1 MIKYLAT
8 ASLLLAAAYLTGGQ
22 ALAAEQGI
30 TDTEIVIG
38 DVEPLT
44 GPPALLGVAAS
55 IGHKIAIAEANAA
68 GGINGRKI
76 KYVLED
82 DGYVT
87 ARTIQGVRKVIDVD
101 KAFAMLGISGSGQS
115 IAVMPVL
122 EKAGIPTVI
131 DVAPV
136 KFLWEPPRKNVFVV
150 GQSYEEGIIHLV
162 TYLAEKNP
170 GKKWGLITQDDD
182 YGITVRDGFDT
193 VVKAKKLNV
202 VYSGNYKKG
211 QQDFSSDMLQLKQSG
226 AEVFLAGGIIGE
238 NIAMMK
244 ELEKLNIKPVVG
256 IFWPGRVEPVLKLM
270 GPAGDGIYAVD
281 YVEPFAG
288 AAGKAFL
295 EKAKGLIPEAEMK
308 GINRYS
314 MTGYA
319 AAKVLIAAIE
329 RCGKQPTWACT
340 ITELEKTKN
349 VETGIMAPISFGP
362 GVALLEPEAADY
374 AVRVLD
380 AEFQTGAVRIGID
393 VSRQIRSSPLPSGEV
408 ELRSN
413 SGEGLPIEA
422 YPLTRIAWRTFDGRG
437 SASHPFRDFFQHNL
451 GGAAADGQDPGVAD
465 HAFDRRAAHEAGAAM
480 QLQATMHDFV
490 QHFRR

>member
-1 MIKYLAT
+1 MKKYLTT
-8 ASLLLAAAYLTGGQ
+8 ASLLFAGILFAGGP
-22 ALAAEQGI
+22 ALAQQGI

-55 IGHKIAIAEANAA
+55 IGHKIAIAEANNA

-87 ARTIQGVRKVIDVD
+87 ARTIQGVKKVIDVD
-101 KAFAMLGISGSGQS
+101 KAFALLGISGSGQS

-162 TYLAEKNP
+162 KYLADKNP
-170 GKKWGLITQDDD
+170 NKKWGLITQDDD

-193 VVKAKKLNV
+193 VVKDKKLKV

-211 QQDFSSDMLQLKQSG
+211 QQDFSSDMLQLKDSG
-226 AEVFLAGGIIGE
+226 AEVFLAGGIIAE

-244 ELEKLNIKPVVG
+244 ELEKLNVKPVTG

-270 GPAGDGIYAVD
+270 GPAGDGLYAVD

-288 AAGKAFL
+288 EAGKAFL
-295 EKAKGLIPEAEMK
+295 DKAKSLVSEAEFK
-308 GINRYS
+308 GVNRYT

-340 ITELEKTKN
+340 IAELEKTKN
-349 VETGIMAPISFGP
+349 VETGVMAPISFGP
-362 GVALLEPEAADY
+362 GVRFSNQKLQIMQADFSTLSFKP
-374 AVRVLD
+374 V
-380 AEFQTGAVRIGID
+380 
-393 VSRQIRSSPLPSGEV
+393 
-408 ELRSN
+408 N
-413 SGEGLPIEA
+413 
-422 YPLTRIAWRTFDGRG
+422 
-437 SASHPFRDFFQHNL
+437 
-451 GGAAADGQDPGVAD
+451 
-465 HAFDRRAAHEAGAAM
+465 
-480 QLQATMHDFV
+480 
-490 QHFRR
+490 

>member
-1 MIKYLAT
+1 MIRHLAA
-8 ASLLLAAAYLTGGQ
+8 ASLLLTTACLAIGSAAA
-22 ALAAEQGI
+22 ADPGI
-30 TDTEIVIG
+30 TDTEILIG

-87 ARTIQGVRKVIDVD
+87 ARTIQGVKKVIDVD
-101 KAFAMLGISGSGQS
+101 KAFAMIGISGSGQS
-115 IAVMPVL
+115 IAVMPLL
-122 EKAGIPTVI
+122 EKSGIPTVI
-131 DVAPV
+131 DVGPV
-136 KFLWEPPRKNVFVV
+136 KPLWEPPRKNVFVV
-150 GQSYEEGIIHLV
+150 GQSYEEGIVDLV
-162 TYLAEKNP
+162 NFLADKNP

-182 YGITVRDGFDT
+182 YGVAVHDGFDS
-193 VVKAKKLNV
+193 VVKTKKLNV

-211 QQDFSSDMLQLKQSG
+211 QQDFSSDMLQLKESG
-226 AEVFLAGGIIGE
+226 AEVFLAGGIIAE

-244 ELEKLNIKPVVG
+244 EIEKLGIKPVTG

-295 EKAKGLIPEAEMK
+295 EKAKPLVSEAEFK
-308 GINRYS
+308 GINRYT

-340 ITELEKTKN
+340 ISELEKTKN
-349 VETGIMAPISFGP
+349 VETGVMAPISFGP
-362 GVALLEPEAADY
+362 GVRFSNQKLQIMQAD
-374 AVRVLD
+374 
-380 AEFQTGAVRIGID
+380 T
-393 VSRQIRSSPLPSGEV
+393 
-408 ELRSN
+408 
-413 SGEGLPIEA
+413 
-422 YPLTRIAWRTFDGRG
+422 
-437 SASHPFRDFFQHNL
+437 
-451 GGAAADGQDPGVAD
+451 
-465 HAFDRRAAHEAGAAM
+465 
-480 QLQATMHDFV
+480 ATLSFKPV
-490 QHFRR
+490 Q

>member
-1 MIKYLAT
+1 MKKYLAT
-8 ASLLLAAAYLTGGQ
+8 ASLLLVGTLYTGSAQAADP
-22 ALAAEQGI
+22 GI
-30 TDTEIVIG
+30 TDTEILIG

-55 IGHKIAIAEANAA
+55 IGHKIAIAEVNNA

-87 ARTIQGVRKVIDVD
+87 ARTIQDAKKIIEVD
-101 KAFAMLGISGSGQS
+101 KAFAMLGMSGSGQS

-162 TYLAEKNP
+162 NYLADRNP

-182 YGITVRDGFDT
+182 YGITVRDGFDS

-211 QQDFSSDMLQLKQSG
+211 QQDFSSDMLQLKDSG
-226 AEVFLAGGIIGE
+226 AEVFLAGGIIAE

-244 ELEKLNIKPVVG
+244 ELEKLNVKPVTG
-256 IFWPGRVEPVLKLM
+256 IFWPGRIEPVLKLM

-288 AAGKAFL
+288 EAGKAFL
-295 EKAKGLIPEAEMK
+295 EKAKPLVSEAEFK
-308 GINRYS
+308 GINRYT

-319 AAKVLIAAIE
+319 AAKVLLAAIE
-329 RCGKQPTWACT
+329 RCGKDVSWVCT
-340 ITELEKTKN
+340 ISELEKTKN
-349 VETGIMAPISFGP
+349 VETGVMAPISFGP
-362 GVALLEPEAADY
+362 GERFSNQKL
-374 AVRVLD
+374 
-380 AEFQTGAVRIGID
+380 
-393 VSRQIRSSPLPSGEV
+393 QIMQS
-408 ELRSN
+408 
-413 SGEGLPIEA
+413 
-422 YPLTRIAWRTFDGRG
+422 
-437 SASHPFRDFFQHNL
+437 DFSTLSFKPVN
-451 GGAAADGQDPGVAD
+451 
-465 HAFDRRAAHEAGAAM
+465 
-480 QLQATMHDFV
+480 
-490 QHFRR
+490 

>member
-1 MIKYLAT
+1 MKKYLTT
-8 ASLLLAAAYLTGGQ
+8 ASLLFAGALLAGGP
-22 ALAAEQGI
+22 ALAQQGI

-55 IGHKIAIAEANAA
+55 IGHKIAIAEANNA

-76 KYVLED
+76 KYMLED

-87 ARTIQGVRKVIDVD
+87 ARTIQGAKKVIEVD

-136 KFLWEPPRKNVFVV
+136 KLLWEPARKNVFVV

-162 TYLAEKNP
+162 NFLADKNP

-182 YGITVRDGFDT
+182 YGITVRDGFDS

-211 QQDFSSDMLQLKQSG
+211 QQDFSSDMLQLKDAG
-226 AEVFLAGGIIGE
+226 AEVFLAGGIIAE
-238 NIAMMK
+238 NIAMTK
-244 ELEKLNIKPVVG
+244 ELEKLNIKPVTG
-256 IFWPGRVEPVLKLM
+256 IFWPGRIEPVLKLM

-295 EKAKGLIPEAEMK
+295 EKAKPLVSEAEFK
-308 GINRYS
+308 GINRYT

-319 AAKVLIAAIE
+319 AAKVLIGAIE

-340 ITELEKTKN
+340 ISELEKTKN
-349 VETGIMAPISFGP
+349 VETGVMAPISFGP
-362 GVALLEPEAADY
+362 GVRFSNQKLQIMRAD
-374 AVRVLD
+374 
-380 AEFQTGAVRIGID
+380 T
-393 VSRQIRSSPLPSGEV
+393 
-408 ELRSN
+408 
-413 SGEGLPIEA
+413 
-422 YPLTRIAWRTFDGRG
+422 
-437 SASHPFRDFFQHNL
+437 
-451 GGAAADGQDPGVAD
+451 
-465 HAFDRRAAHEAGAAM
+465 
-480 QLQATMHDFV
+480 ATLSFKPV
-490 QHFRR
+490 N

>member
-1 MIKYLAT
+1 MKNHLTT
-8 ASLLLAAAYLTGGQ
+8 ASLLLATTLLAGSGS
-22 ALAAEQGI
+22 ALAADPGI
-30 TDTEIVIG
+30 TDTEILIG

-55 IGHKIAIAEANAA
+55 IGHKIAIAEANNA

-87 ARTIQGVRKVIDVD
+87 ARTIQGAKKVIEVD
-101 KAFAMLGISGSGQS
+101 KVFAMLGISGSGQS

-131 DVAPV
+131 DVAPI
-136 KFLWEPPRKNVFVV
+136 KLLWEPPRKNVFVV

-162 TYLAEKNP
+162 NYLAEKNS

-182 YGITVRDGFDT
+182 YGITVRDGFDS
-193 VVKAKKLNV
+193 VVKSKKLNA

-211 QQDFSSDMLQLKQSG
+211 QQDFSSDMLQLKESG
-226 AEVFLAGGIIGE
+226 AEVFLAGGIIAE

-244 ELEKLNIKPVVG
+244 ELEKLNVKPVTG
-256 IFWPGRVEPVLKLM
+256 IFWPGRIEPVLKLM

-288 AAGKAFL
+288 EAGKAFL
-295 EKAKGLIPEAEMK
+295 EKAKPLVSEAEFK
-308 GINRYS
+308 GINRYT

-319 AAKVLIAAIE
+319 AAKVMIAAIE

-340 ITELEKTKN
+340 ISELEKTKN
-349 VETGIMAPISFGP
+349 VETGVMAPVSFGP
-362 GVALLEPEAADY
+362 GVRFSNQKLQIMQADAATLSFKP
-374 AVRVLD
+374 VK
-380 AEFQTGAVRIGID
+380 
-393 VSRQIRSSPLPSGEV
+393 
-408 ELRSN
+408 
-413 SGEGLPIEA
+413 
-422 YPLTRIAWRTFDGRG
+422 
-437 SASHPFRDFFQHNL
+437 
-451 GGAAADGQDPGVAD
+451 
-465 HAFDRRAAHEAGAAM
+465 
-480 QLQATMHDFV
+480 
-490 QHFRR
+490 

>member
-1 MIKYLAT
+1 MKNHLTT
-8 ASLLLAAAYLTGGQ
+8 ASLLLATTLLAGSGSARAADP
-22 ALAAEQGI
+22 GI
-30 TDTEIVIG
+30 TDTEILIG

-55 IGHKIAIAEANAA
+55 IGHKIAIAEINNA

-82 DGYVT
+82 DGYVS
-87 ARTIQGVRKVIDVD
+87 ARTIQGAKKVIEVD
-101 KAFAMLGISGSGQS
+101 KVFAMLGISGSGQS

-136 KFLWEPPRKNVFVV
+136 KLLWEPPRKNVFVV

-162 TYLAEKNP
+162 NYLAEKNP

-182 YGITVRDGFDT
+182 YGITVRDGFDS
-193 VVKAKKLNV
+193 VVKSKKLNV

-211 QQDFSSDMLQLKQSG
+211 QQDFSSDMLQLKESG
-226 AEVFLAGGIIGE
+226 AEVFLAGGIIAE

-244 ELEKLNIKPVVG
+244 ELEKLNVKPVTG
-256 IFWPGRVEPVLKLM
+256 IFWPGRIEPVLKLM

-288 AAGKAFL
+288 EAGKAFL
-295 EKAKGLIPEAEMK
+295 EKAKPLVSEAEFK
-308 GINRYS
+308 GINRYT

-340 ITELEKTKN
+340 IGELEKTKN
-349 VETGIMAPISFGP
+349 VETGVMAPVSFGP
-362 GVALLEPEAADY
+362 GVRFSNQKLQIMQAD
-374 AVRVLD
+374 AV
-380 AEFQTGAVRIGID
+380 
-393 VSRQIRSSPLPSGEV
+393 
-408 ELRSN
+408 
-413 SGEGLPIEA
+413 
-422 YPLTRIAWRTFDGRG
+422 
-437 SASHPFRDFFQHNL
+437 
-451 GGAAADGQDPGVAD
+451 
-465 HAFDRRAAHEAGAAM
+465 
-480 QLQATMHDFV
+480 TMSFKPV
-490 QHFRR
+490 K

>member
-1 MIKYLAT
+1 MKKYLAT
-8 ASLLLAAAYLTGGQ
+8 ASLFATVLLAGAP
-22 ALAAEQGI
+22 ALAQQGI

-87 ARTIQGVRKVIDVD
+87 ARTIQGVKKVIEVD
-101 KAFAMLGISGSGQS
+101 KAFALLGISGSGQS

-136 KFLWEPPRKNVFVV
+136 KFLWEPARKNVFVV

-162 TYLAEKNP
+162 KFLADKNP

-182 YGITVRDGFDT
+182 YGITVRDGFDS
-193 VVKAKKLNV
+193 VVKEKKLNV

-211 QQDFSSDMLQLKQSG
+211 QQDFSSDMLQLKDSG
-226 AEVFLAGGIIGE
+226 AEVFLAGGIIAE

-244 ELEKLNIKPVVG
+244 ELEKLAIKPAVG

-288 AAGKAFL
+288 EAGKAFL
-295 EKAKGLIPEAEMK
+295 EKAKPLVSEAEMK
-308 GINRYS
+308 GINRYT

-340 ITELEKTKN
+340 ITELEKTKD
-349 VETGIMAPISFGP
+349 VATGVMAPISFGP
-362 GVALLEPEAADY
+362 GVRFSNQKLQIM
-374 AVRVLD
+374 R
-380 AEFQTGAVRIGID
+380 AET
-393 VSRQIRSSPLPSGEV
+393 
-408 ELRSN
+408 
-413 SGEGLPIEA
+413 
-422 YPLTRIAWRTFDGRG
+422 
-437 SASHPFRDFFQHNL
+437 
-451 GGAAADGQDPGVAD
+451 
-465 HAFDRRAAHEAGAAM
+465 
-480 QLQATMHDFV
+480 ATLSFKPV
-490 QHFRR
+490 N